1 MPEKFIYTRDDVLQM
16 LDALLADGAIRWDE
30 LFAAP
35 AGPCPFLVEW
45 PDENLADW
53 FGDGLLTPG
62 DVLELGCGHGRNAT
76 YLADLGCAVDAID
89 LSAQAIERATR
100 RAEQA
105 GIAVSFRCCSIFDA
119 ELREGSYDLIYDSGC
134 FHHLPPHR
142 RLDYVELVARALKPG
157 GNFGLVCFGP
167 RAAAATPTSR
177 STSGQASA
185 AAWAIQRNACAPYG
199 TSRRSPCARCGRWP
213 SKTTADPIT
222 ARISY
227 GRSWPQRNHVANPF
241 GPARAPGL
249 G

>member
-89 LSAQAIERATR
+89 VSAQAIERATR

-142 RLDYVELVARALKPG
+142 RLDYVELVARALKPS
-157 GNFGLVCFGP
+157 GNFGLVCFRPEGGSGYTDQQVYE
-167 RAAAATPTSR
+167 RASL
-177 STSGQASA
+177 G
-185 AAWAIQRNACAPYG
+185 G
-199 TSRRSPCARCGRWP
+199 
-213 SKTTADPIT
+213 
-222 ARISY
+222 
-227 GRSWPQRNHVANPF
+227 
-241 GPARAPGL
+241 GL
-249 G
+249 GYSAERLRSLWDQPPFSVCTLRQMAKQDDRGPYYGQDSLWALLATKEPRG